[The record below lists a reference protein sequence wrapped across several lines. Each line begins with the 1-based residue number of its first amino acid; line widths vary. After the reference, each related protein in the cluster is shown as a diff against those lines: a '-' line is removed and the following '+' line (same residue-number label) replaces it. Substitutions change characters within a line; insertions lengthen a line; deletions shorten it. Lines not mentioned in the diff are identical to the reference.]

1 MYDVDTGKPV
11 HCHGH
16 HCDAPPPFSV
26 FRKGTSDTVKMGCF
40 GFLKTMMFF
49 FNGIIFLAGAGI
61 LAVGIWVKVDN
72 NSIMT
77 ILQGLSGAP
86 PELKQVLNVGYLLI
100 AVGSV
105 LLLLGFLGCCGAVRE
120 SRCMLLMFFVI
131 VLIVFI
137 AEVAGAIVIVV
148 FKGLIQSLISQ
159 VGVAVVDS
167 IRKDYGANPDVTGLW
182 NTTMDLLKCCGFNN
196 YSDFTG
202 SPFVQTTN
210 LYPYQCCQLQ
220 PCKYSNATVANVN
233 GCFPALIK
241 VFDSNSVIIIAV
253 ALGIAALE
261 LFAMVVSMTLY
272 CQIKSTGA

>member
-1 MYDVDTGKPV
+1 
-11 HCHGH
+11 
-16 HCDAPPPFSV
+16 
-26 FRKGTSDTVKMGCF
+26 MGCF

-61 LAVGIWVKVDN
+61 LAVGIWVKVDS
-72 NSIMT
+72 NSIIS

-86 PELKQVLNVGYLLI
+86 PELRQVLNVGYLLI

-120 SRCMLLMFFVI
+120 SRCMLLTFFVI
-131 VLIVFI
+131 ILIVFI
-137 AEVAGAIVIVV
+137 AEVAGAIVILV
-148 FKGLIQSLISQ
+148 FKGLIQTMISQ
-159 VGVAVVDS
+159 LGVTVVNS
-167 IRKDYGANPDVTGLW
+167 IQKEYGSNTDVTGLW
-182 NTTMDLLKCCGFNN
+182 NTTMDLFKCCGFNN

-202 SPFVQTTN
+202 SPFVQSTN

-220 PCKYSNATVANVN
+220 PCKYSNATVANIN
-233 GCFPALIK
+233 GCYPALVK
-241 VFDSNSVIIIAV
+241 LFDSNTVIIIAV

-272 CQIKSTGA
+272 CKIKSTEA